1 MQTRF
6 SKEANTVISYAGE
19 EAIALNNSEIT
30 PDHLLLGIIRHRKNM
45 AYRIMTEYSGVD
57 MGNLE
62 NALRFLLKE
71 EPTESNSFTDTFSD
85 ECMDVIRLAML
96 EFSNFNIGRNIEAIH
111 FLMAILHRNCGKCS
125 EQFANISF
133 TYDKFLEYTDRYLYE
148 HKGKMLE
155 RRKTDDSII
164 EELSEKYIGNEQNTD
179 KRMTAQD
186 TRDIHDMHDRSDI
199 PDTPGI
205 PDKTDT
211 TDIPANHPAITPVN
225 TPIINRY
232 GTNLTRKAAEG
243 KNDKVVC
250 RDKEIMRLAQVL
262 GRRKKNNAILTGEP
276 GVGKT
281 AIVEGLAAMIA
292 DGSAPDSLT
301 GTEIVSIDLGSMVAG
316 TKFRG
321 QFEERI
327 KALVSELK
335 TNPQIILF
343 IDEIHNIIG
352 AGGTPGSLD
361 AANMLKPALANGEIR
376 CIGTTTADEYRQ
388 IIEKDKALERRF
400 QKITVEATGFDDTLA
415 ILNAV
420 KVYYENFHKVKYDD
434 NAIRTC
440 INLSIRYITTR
451 ALPDK
456 AIDVMDEAGSMV
468 RTYCNK
474 HADNDIIP
482 TITSSDIAKT
492 VSMISGI
499 PVHKMT
505 KSENEKISE
514 MEKTLKQIIIGQD
527 SAIETVC
534 KSIIRSRTGLKNPRK
549 PIGTFLF
556 MGPTGVGK
564 TQLAKKLAEY
574 MFDSEESLIRI
585 DMSEFMEKYSVSRL
599 IGAPPGYVGYNEGGE
614 LSERVRNRPYSVV
627 LLDEIEKAHDD
638 IYNLLLQVMDEGR
651 LTDSN
656 GRSIDFR
663 NTIIIMTSNIGTKE
677 LKSSFSAMGYSTP
690 TNRNMDERSRNII
703 SKALEKSFTPEFRN
717 RIDEFV
723 LFSPLSKESLAEI
736 ADIEIKEVKKRIEAL
751 GYRLDYVKSV
761 TYAIA
766 EKGYD
771 PEFGARP
778 VKRVIQNI
786 IEDTI
791 ADMIINGRVNAGETI
806 FMKTEGREIII
817 TK

>member
-1 MQTRF
+1 
-6 SKEANTVISYAGE
+6 
-19 EAIALNNSEIT
+19 
-30 PDHLLLGIIRHRKNM
+30 
-45 AYRIMTEYSGVD
+45 
-57 MGNLE
+57 
-62 NALRFLLKE
+62 
-71 EPTESNSFTDTFSD
+71 
-85 ECMDVIRLAML
+85 
-96 EFSNFNIGRNIEAIH
+96 
-111 FLMAILHRNCGKCS
+111 
-125 EQFANISF
+125 
-133 TYDKFLEYTDRYLYE
+133 
-148 HKGKMLE
+148 
-155 RRKTDDSII
+155 
-164 EELSEKYIGNEQNTD
+164 
-179 KRMTAQD
+179 
-186 TRDIHDMHDRSDI
+186 
-199 PDTPGI
+199 
-205 PDKTDT
+205 
-211 TDIPANHPAITPVN
+211 
-225 TPIINRY
+225 
-232 GTNLTRKAAEG
+232 
-243 KNDKVVC
+243 
-250 RDKEIMRLAQVL
+250 
-262 GRRKKNNAILTGEP
+262 
-276 GVGKT
+276 
-281 AIVEGLAAMIA
+281 
-292 DGSAPDSLT
+292 
-301 GTEIVSIDLGSMVAG
+301 
-316 TKFRG
+316 
-321 QFEERI
+321 
-327 KALVSELK
+327 
-335 TNPQIILF
+335 
-343 IDEIHNIIG
+343 
-352 AGGTPGSLD
+352 
-361 AANMLKPALANGEIR
+361 
-376 CIGTTTADEYRQ
+376 
-388 IIEKDKALERRF
+388 
-400 QKITVEATGFDDTLA
+400 
-415 ILNAV
+415 
-420 KVYYENFHKVKYDD
+420 
-434 NAIRTC
+434 
-440 INLSIRYITTR
+440 
-451 ALPDK
+451 
-456 AIDVMDEAGSMV
+456 
-468 RTYCNK
+468 
-474 HADNDIIP
+474 
-482 TITSSDIAKT
+482 
-492 VSMISGI
+492 
-499 PVHKMT
+499 
-505 KSENEKISE
+505 
-514 MEKTLKQIIIGQD
+514 
-527 SAIETVC
+527 
-534 KSIIRSRTGLKNPRK
+534 
-549 PIGTFLF
+549 

-761 TYAIA
+761 PYAIA